1 MKAGFVRLTVALC
14 GIALVQSHAV
24 AQAAQAESTN
34 TLDVVV
40 TDKLDKP
47 VADLKPEDFKVIDN
61 RVERPITS
69 VKLVA
74 PGDEKSDPPVTAYL
88 VVDMVNTV
96 SEAISCDRALKEF
109 LRQAGPRLA
118 VPTSLIFFTDTTVRF
133 QREPTRDPKVLL
145 ANLANAHVQGTSRS
159 ILGMGG
165 VAQFR
170 GRVEKSLQAMTHIAM
185 KLNEVKGRKLILW
198 IGPGWAAFPFP
209 AVLNSDRALDQLF
222 KYIVDFSTALR
233 QVRITVYFVDTF
245 GAVPDLLEPGRT
257 TLYLQFTKGVGAQSR
272 PTMAISWCRS
282 SLRRPAAGSFLT
294 ATTSPG

>member
-14 GIALVQSHAV
+14 GIALAQSHAV
-24 AQAAQAESTN
+24 AQAELAN

-40 TDKLDKP
+40 TDKSDKP

-61 RVERPITS
+61 HVERLITS

-88 VVDMVNTV
+88 VVDMVNAV
-96 SEAISCDRALKEF
+96 SEAIPCDKVLKEF

-145 ANLANAHVQGTSRS
+145 ANLENANVEGTSRS
-159 ILGMGG
+159 VLGMGG
-165 VAQFR
+165 WLQFQ
-170 GRVEKSLQAMTHIAM
+170 GRVQKSLQAMTRIAM

-198 IGPGWAAFPFP
+198 IGAGWEAYPSAGIPWSNKE
-209 AVLNSDRALDQLF
+209 ADELF
-222 KYIVDFSTALR
+222 TYIINFSTALR

-245 GAVPDLLEPGRT
+245 GAAPALLDSDRT
-257 TLYLQFTKGVGAQSR
+257 TL
-272 PTMAISWCRS
+272 
-282 SLRRPAAGSFLT
+282 
-294 ATTSPG
+294 